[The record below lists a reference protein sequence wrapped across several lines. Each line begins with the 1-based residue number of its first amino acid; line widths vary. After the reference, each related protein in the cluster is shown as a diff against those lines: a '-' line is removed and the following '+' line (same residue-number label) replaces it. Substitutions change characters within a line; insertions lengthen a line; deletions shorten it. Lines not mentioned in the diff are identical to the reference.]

1 MPIKDADELGRE
13 AVEPFVKGYTLT
25 ETLNGSLGYVVD
37 YGTYMPIID
46 QFGMVVGVTSVV
58 EVEENFID
66 ICKRMSLRVGETLRL
81 KQFPPVVG
89 AWKPVYAEG
98 FLVLMHRTVY

>member
-13 AVEPFVKGYTLT
+13 GLEPFVKGHMIT
-25 ETLNGSLGYVVD
+25 ETLDGSLGFVVD

-58 EVEENFID
+58 EIEENFVD
-66 ICKRMSLRVGETLRL
+66 ICKRVSLRVGETLRL
-81 KQFPPVVG
+81 KQFPPAIG
-89 AWKPVYAEG
+89 AWKATYQAP
-98 FLVLMHRTVY
+98 FPVLMHRTVY